1 MPVFAHREQGKG
13 SSSGG
18 GQLHKAAVVGV
29 VLVVGAVI
37 LAVVGVLFP
46 RPVGDSTA
54 LPAQGTE
61 EQAVGQVDE
70 WPIAVI
76 PAGPL
81 PTVFSFCADVEVGPA
96 SYARSPLGVRASW
109 EVARGLPDVASQV
122 LQTYEEQSNVDLHYG
137 GYLDFLGNVWA
148 CAVSCPSWVEVVIV
162 QDQGGEEAYVGSHSQ
177 NGPCLVSV
185 MRLGQEA
192 IEDAGGQA

>member
-61 EQAVGQVDE
+61 GQAVGQVDE

-109 EVARGLPDVASQV
+109 
-122 LQTYEEQSNVDLHYG
+122 
-137 GYLDFLGNVWA
+137 
-148 CAVSCPSWVEVVIV
+148 
-162 QDQGGEEAYVGSHSQ
+162 
-177 NGPCLVSV
+177 
-185 MRLGQEA
+185 
-192 IEDAGGQA
+192 